1 MFKFLAYL
9 ICYLIHPFSYLVP
22 RSKKKIAFGSY
33 RGSFD
38 GNAKYLFIEMSG
50 KGENAVW
57 VSGSR
62 ATVRF
67 VRSLGLRAEWVFSPR
82 GAWRALRSRTWF
94 VNSYTSDILWALS
107 GGANVINLWHGVG
120 LKRTEYNAT
129 AGPMYDRYIRKTFR
143 QAFFHPEAYRKPQY
157 LVTASDFQ
165 TPMFA
170 SAFRVPESRCLK
182 CGYPRNRILVCSEED
197 RQKHIAT
204 FEPEPVR
211 AFIEKIRQFKEV
223 WIYMPTWRDSQR
235 NVFAQNMDLTRL
247 NSVLEKRGAALLLK
261 PHPNTVPDNL
271 YGLPNVLTIDPDV
284 DVYPLLPYTDVLITD
299 YSSVLYDYILM
310 EGKGVVLYLYDRDQY
325 VKDRDFYF
333 PFDENVIGKKANTF
347 EELLEAVKQGVEPLD
362 EAERKAMVNKFWG
375 PKPFEYDFSDCL
387 HL

>member
-1 MFKFLAYL
+1 MIKFLKYL
-9 ICYLIHPFSYLVP
+9 LSYLAFPFSFLVP
-22 RSKKKIAFGSY
+22 RSRKKIAFGSY
-33 RGSFD
+33 KGTFD

-235 NVFAQNMDLTRL
+235 NVFAQNMDLTHL

>member
-1 MFKFLAYL
+1 MIKFLKYL
-9 ICYLIHPFSYLVP
+9 LSYLAFPFSFLVP
-22 RSKKKIAFGSY
+22 RSRKKIAFGSY
-33 RGSFD
+33 KGTFD

-143 QAFFHPEAYRKPQY
+143 QAFFHPEAYRKPQD

-235 NVFAQNMDLTRL
+235 NVFAQNMDLTHL